1 MTAEQLRK
9 NMPPLGEKELRRLNG
24 LFQAH
29 IFKNAAG
36 DVWTSCCGQH
46 RNYTRQKMLTPEE
59 QSVWYARHIPA
70 PKKGWNVS
78 EFDRREES
86 RRVRCPY
93 CGAEATVKEL
103 RYSGRRKNLWEY
115 RRGVLLRQWRGAVW
129 AEAYDLEKSYSCET
143 DFPRLDSVLTA
154 LPKYQLLGIYR
165 FVPGAAECATKEW
178 WDYSGTPHNYRRQTA
193 LQKGKKRWAITAPYG
208 YCNDYGTGYEVVG
221 IDELAKGP
229 FRYCGLDSLAEH
241 CDMIKLLTAAC
252 LYPRQIEWL
261 RKLGLGDAVA
271 DLVQRGV
278 KNHPAIKWD
287 AKTPKEFIDVSVKEI
302 LQIRDCP
309 ESLKVLKLYRSL
321 PKPRDPSQIGACGE
335 LWNMLYDKQA
345 VCGIWA
351 RTAKRGILP
360 EKLVGYLKKECLK
373 GQSLQDIAQIYAD
386 YLRAGEKIGLDLDNP
401 IILMPKNL
409 NAKHDSATAA
419 WAAMQDAKKAE
430 AYLGLLKKLAKR
442 YTYADGEYLIRPP
455 IGGNEIK
462 AEGKALH
469 HCVGGYANRHL
480 EGKTTILFLRR
491 LSSPKKPLCTI
502 EMNGTRIVQIHG
514 WDDERTACRD
524 NPERVPCRT
533 LYSTILTPWLQWL
546 DGGSKR
552 DRRGLPRIVKKQEEI
567 RHE

>member
-1 MTAEQLRK
+1 MTAEQLRR
-9 NMPPLGEKELRRLNG
+9 NMPPLREKELRRLNG

-46 RNYTRQKMLTPEE
+46 RNYTEQKTLTPEE
-59 QSVWYARHIPA
+59 QNVWYARHVPA

-78 EFDRREES
+78 EFDREEER

-103 RYSGRRKNLWEY
+103 RYSGERKNLWEY

-129 AEAYDLEKSYSCET
+129 AEAYALTKSYRCSS
-143 DFPRLDSVLTA
+143 DPVLLGRVLTA
-154 LPKYQLLGIYR
+154 LPEYQLLGIYR
-165 FVPGAAECATKEW
+165 FVPGAAECATKSW
-178 WDYSGTPHNYRRQTA
+178 WNYSDTPNNYRRQTA
-193 LQKGKKRWAITAPYG
+193 LQKGKKRWAIKAPYG
-208 YCNDYGTGYEVVG
+208 YCSDYGIGYEVVG
-221 IDELAKGP
+221 TEELAKGP
-229 FRYCGLDSLAEH
+229 FRYCGLDELAEH

-261 RKLGLGDAVA
+261 RKLGLEEAVT
-271 DLVQRGV
+271 DLVQHGV
-278 KNHPAIKWD
+278 KNHPTIKWD
-287 AKTPKEFIDVSVKEI
+287 AKTPREFIDVSVKEI

-309 ESLKVLKLYRSL
+309 ESVQVLKLYQSL
-321 PKPRDPSQIGACGE
+321 PKPRDPSQIDACEE
-335 LWNMLYDKQA
+335 LWNMLYDKRA
-345 VCGIWA
+345 VYGIWA

-360 EKLVGYLKKECLK
+360 KKLIGYLKKECLK

-401 IILMPKNL
+401 IMLMPKNL
-409 NAKHDSATAA
+409 NEKHDNATAA

-462 AEGKALH
+462 AEGKALR

-491 LSSPKKPLCTI
+491 ISSPKKPLCTI
-502 EMNGTRIVQIHG
+502 EMNGSRIVQIHG
-514 WDDERTACRD
+514 WDNERTPCRD
-524 NPERVPCRT
+524 NPEQTPCRT
-533 LYSTILTPWLQWL
+533 LYSTILTPWLKWL

-552 DRRGLPRIVKKQEEI
+552 DKRGLPRKIKKQEAKTA
-567 RHE
+567 